1 MKFGKNFVFYKI
13 PEYSEYYFD
22 YFSVKLFLRFLDN
35 RRKKKKRKKKL
46 QKLKH
51 KISANDINPKSM
63 MQTELM
69 DLNKDENDT
78 LKKKKTMMRKSIS
91 NYEININKIYEN
103 ENENESFKNRETDKE
118 MSQSNC
124 DKSLINYDKENEVI
138 KKIEEISDLL
148 DTSKLE
154 HFIQFYCEKVKI
166 VNDFFIN
173 KLNEY
178 ENKFLNIKE
187 KIYKIKTENIS
198 HKNKEENNNKDEF
211 DYATSWKRALSNLYT
226 YTSWLHSYHNIN
238 LLAIQKIQK
247 KSKKIFK
254 NQNINGLDKAFE
266 KEDQNFLFFQFL
278 KNLIDLRINIKKFYA
293 EEFTNNDLK
302 LARKELQKF
311 LLGHSKVKPISYLYL
326 GIIISFILFYI
337 FLCFNDKF
345 KNNSVKTFF
354 PAFNFSLLII
364 LAFFGASLNLYILK
378 KYKINYL
385 YIFEVEPKKKIG
397 STNIL
402 EFSLLLLTF
411 WCFFMLCAK
420 IVYNYKIF
428 GNEYYLFPLLIIII
442 LFLILLI
449 PLNIIYYDFR
459 KGIIITFIKNL
470 FPFGK
475 KGVRFR
481 DFLFGDI
488 LTSLSKPFCSLVFTF
503 CLIGNKECRE
513 KNIRVS
519 NCNRNTIGCFI
530 ILLYPN
536 FIRLTQ
542 CINRLYYTK
551 SLWPHFFN
559 LLKYTGGII
568 NIIFTWLYAKN
579 DKTIFL
585 ILYIII
591 AIIVNLYQS
600 FWDIYVD
607 WGLGRIHSSN
617 FFLRDTIVYPKEFY
631 YIAIVLDVLIR
642 YSWTLDFIHLNKKKY
657 DEWKNLLF
665 AVIELYRRVQWCI
678 IRIENENTTNP
689 EKYREILTIPEI
701 PEF

>member
-1 MKFGKNFVFYKI
+1 
-13 PEYSEYYFD
+13 
-22 YFSVKLFLRFLDN
+22 
-35 RRKKKKRKKKL
+35 
-46 QKLKH
+46 
-51 KISANDINPKSM
+51 
-63 MQTELM
+63 
-69 DLNKDENDT
+69 
-78 LKKKKTMMRKSIS
+78 
-91 NYEININKIYEN
+91 
-103 ENENESFKNRETDKE
+103 
-118 MSQSNC
+118 
-124 DKSLINYDKENEVI
+124 
-138 KKIEEISDLL
+138 
-148 DTSKLE
+148 
-154 HFIQFYCEKVKI
+154 
-166 VNDFFIN
+166 
-173 KLNEY
+173 
-178 ENKFLNIKE
+178 
-187 KIYKIKTENIS
+187 
-198 HKNKEENNNKDEF
+198 
-211 DYATSWKRALSNLYT
+211 
-226 YTSWLHSYHNIN
+226 
-238 LLAIQKIQK
+238 
-247 KSKKIFK
+247 
-254 NQNINGLDKAFE
+254 
-266 KEDQNFLFFQFL
+266 
-278 KNLIDLRINIKKFYA
+278 
-293 EEFTNNDLK
+293 
-302 LARKELQKF
+302 
-311 LLGHSKVKPISYLYL
+311 
-326 GIIISFILFYI
+326 
-337 FLCFNDKF
+337 
-345 KNNSVKTFF
+345 
-354 PAFNFSLLII
+354 
-364 LAFFGASLNLYILK
+364 
-378 KYKINYL
+378 
-385 YIFEVEPKKKIG
+385 
-397 STNIL
+397 
-402 EFSLLLLTF
+402 
-411 WCFFMLCAK
+411 MLCAK

-607 WGLGRIHSSN
+607 WGLGRIHSSEIQ
-617 FFLRDTIVYPKEFY
+617 L
-631 YIAIVLDVLIR
+631 
-642 YSWTLDFIHLNKKKY
+642 FIL
-657 DEWKNLLF
+657 KNSIILLLF
-665 AVIELYRRVQWCI
+665 
-678 IRIENENTTNP
+678 
-689 EKYREILTIPEI
+689 
-701 PEF
+701 